1 MSNHH
6 HNEKCSICGEN
17 EALIFVKVMIEDSI
31 EEKGLCASCAIKY
44 MENKDNFKKL
54 DFVDQRIVDAL
65 EEMRTLL
72 TSIVSNINV
81 ISSIQAAQS
90 QNGKGPNPAK
100 TVVKCGNCGLTYDHF
115 KESGYFGCA
124 YCYQAFKDHIRELI
138 LEIERGS
145 VHKGKMPKKF
155 AKLYL
160 LKKEVQ
166 FLRNQLKKSVFT
178 ENYEQA
184 DKIKKKLEK
193 LIGSSSIGKE
203 DEIY

>member
-1 MSNHH
+1 MANHH
-6 HNEKCSICGEN
+6 NDKCSICGEN
-17 EALIFVKVMIEDSI
+17 EALIFVKVMIEDSM

-72 TSIVSNINV
+72 TSIVSNISV
-81 ISSIQAAQS
+81 ISSIQSAQE
-90 QNGKGPNPAK
+90 QQDGKNAGQK
-100 TVVKCGNCGLTYDHF
+100 SRIKCGNCGLTYESF
-115 KESGYFGCA
+115 KESGFFGCS
-124 YCYQAFKDHIRELI
+124 YCYQAFREHIRELI

-145 VHKGKMPKKF
+145 VHKGKMPAKF
-155 AKLYL
+155 AKLFL

-166 FLRNQLKKSVFT
+166 FLKNQLKKSVIS

>member
-1 MSNHH
+1 MAQHH
-6 HNEKCSICGEN
+6 HNDKCSICGEN
-17 EALIFVKVMIEDSI
+17 EALIFVKVMIEESI

-65 EEMRTLL
+65 EEMRSLL

-81 ISSIQAAQS
+81 ISSIQATQT
-90 QNGKGPNPAK
+90 NKNNPQK
-100 TVVKCGNCGLTYDHF
+100 TRIKCGNCGLTYENF
-115 KESGYFGCA
+115 KESGFFGCS
-124 YCYQAFKDHIRELI
+124 YCYQAFREHIRELI
-138 LEIERGS
+138 LEIERGG
-145 VHKGKMPKKF
+145 VHKGRMPKKF
-155 AKLYL
+155 AKLFL

-166 FLRNQLKKSVFT
+166 FLRNQLKKSVIS

-203 DEIY
+203 DEID